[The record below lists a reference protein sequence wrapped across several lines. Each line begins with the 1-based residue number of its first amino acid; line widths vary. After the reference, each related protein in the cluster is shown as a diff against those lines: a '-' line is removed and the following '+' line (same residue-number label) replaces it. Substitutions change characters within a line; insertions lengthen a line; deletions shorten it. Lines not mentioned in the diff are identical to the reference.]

1 MRFFIPTMIAMLA
14 LVSGIAGLALPWD
27 KVGSE
32 VTARV
37 AGTEETDDPCFDDED

>member
-27 KVGSE
+27 KGMLFSC
-32 VTARV
+32 
-37 AGTEETDDPCFDDED
+37 GDKSN